1 MKKGMPPQTQQEFL
15 RHAMSEL
22 GMTREQFAERIGT
35 KKRTLDNWLL
45 SPDSNEYRSMP
56 NMAWKF
62 MREILEHQSKS
73 A

>member
-1 MKKGMPPQTQQEFL
+1 MKKETPQTQQAFL

-35 KKRTLDNWLL
+35 KKRTLHNWLL
-45 SPDSNEYRSMP
+45 SSDSSEYRGMP
-56 NMAWKF
+56 DMAWKF
-62 MREILEHQSKS
+62 VREILDNRQES

>member
-1 MKKGMPPQTQQEFL
+1 MPPQTQQAFL

-22 GMTREQFAERIGT
+22 GMTREQFAQRIGT

-45 SPDSNEYRSMP
+45 SPDSGEYRSMP
-56 NMAWKF
+56 DMTLKF
-62 MREILEHQSKS
+62 VREILEHQSKS

>member
-1 MKKGMPPQTQQEFL
+1 
-15 RHAMSEL
+15 MSEL

>member
-1 MKKGMPPQTQQEFL
+1 MKKVVPQTQQEFL
-15 RHAMSEL
+15 RYAMSEL

-45 SPDSNEYRSMP
+45 AADSSEYRGMP
-56 NMAWKF
+56 DMAWKF
-62 MREILEHQSKS
+62 VREILENYRKS